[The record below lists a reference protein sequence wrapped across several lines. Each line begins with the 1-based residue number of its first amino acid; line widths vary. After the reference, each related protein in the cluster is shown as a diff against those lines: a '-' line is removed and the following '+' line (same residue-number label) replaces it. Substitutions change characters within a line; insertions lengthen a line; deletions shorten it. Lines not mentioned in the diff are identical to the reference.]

1 MKATLRA
8 RLEALERKRAGTVA
22 PPDFMYW
29 EDADGAGGYVL
40 NVKTGEELTGADARR
55 WIDENG
61 VEPEGYQ

>member
-1 MKATLRA
+1 
-8 RLEALERKRAGTVA
+8 
-22 PPDFMYW
+22 MYW